1 MARIK
6 ESSPGEGRRRTQAV
20 HPRSYLDDLRARA
33 LISRAGQALELKEDG
48 PVSPPGFSISSSRF
62 ISRPRPSTSRPRPST
77 SRPQPSTSRPR
88 PTQSNNNQSPALSKN
103 SNSALSESS
112 RKTVKQT
119 NQPPKGF
126 ASSKTNSTSAPDSS
140 SNQSPLTITELTF
153 PDSPP
158 PKMLPPPTFSFRT
171 SNMINEPEY
180 SGGATDFT
188 EESQYSGG
196 ATDFMPAVHPG
207 QEQYLD
213 LNYSN
218 KHPGQEQY
226 LDPNYSSEY
235 YLDPNI
241 NQSYSHSTY
250 SHQNSTATNQPFGM
264 STVHS
269 HPNHSTQHQLQNHTE
284 GWTSNSP
291 HVNQTVMSTNS
302 GALQSI
308 PIPHQ
313 TTHPG
318 QPLTGGPA
326 FGTQGPGPLP
336 IHPSGHGAGPQASV
350 RGGLPSNGARAPRKR
365 GSTKRQA
372 SNPRPSN
379 APPPAPLQAVPTPPP
394 PKKQPRNPRSS
405 TAGQPALPLHT
416 STSNDQPSTSHGA
429 QQTTITSTAGQPA
442 TPLHT
447 STSNDQPSTSHGAQ
461 QTTIASAVPQGTTGV
476 HSGGGEDRAGD
487 LAGEVETQETRGSKR
502 KPNERKRLDPLV
514 LESLRGLQLDQLRKK
529 VAHHGHYK
537 RLAAED
543 RVALDAAYSRY
554 QQEVHLIAAERLLK
568 PRPVLNHVGS
578 LSRFRGPNMYINFC
592 EYDIEARK
600 VYYDK
605 SRSMRERK
613 RECGRLWR
621 ALDQQT
627 KLKYKDIEFLK
638 TLPNPF
644 GRGEC
649 PGPDGG
655 TSEASR
661 AKNKKSRF
669 YRSAETELW
678 SRKVM
683 LDLKNLGAAHDIE
696 GFVMLYKGNSNEVV
710 SGSSFM
716 GEKFVDIFAKD
727 KKLDISSNF
736 LSFASGQEVIRKA
749 TGGREKNRDAAREKL
764 NEAISKATHIRRK
777 WPGKTTEKSL
787 KKLGVTLR
795 IKDNSYG
802 INVSHFCG
810 KPGAM
815 GDEQLQK
822 VLRAFA
828 EDLVIL
834 TGPPAPEVPET
845 LGADPEETSD
855 KELEPSNSNKGE
867 CVIAKAPKK
876 KITTDHRRLKSNTA
890 GASAKAAKAARTTST
905 NAGKKR
911 KRRLSDFSESGEDTP
926 SSSSD
931 DGDEDQDAN
940 FNDSDDDDED
950 DDDEDIDDEDEYEE
964 GDVDDE
970 VDD

>member
-20 HPRSYLDDLRARA
+20 RPRTYLDDLRARA

-48 PVSPPGFSISSSRF
+48 PVLPPGFSISSSRF

-140 SNQSPLTITELTF
+140 SNRSPLTITELTF

-158 PKMLPPPTFSFRT
+158 PKMLPPPTFSFCT

-218 KHPGQEQY
+218 EHPGQEQY

-291 HVNQTVMSTNS
+291 HVNQTAMSTNS

-350 RGGLPSNGARAPRKR
+350 RGGLPSSGARAPRKR

-379 APPPAPLQAVPTPPP
+379 APPPAPLQA
-394 PKKQPRNPRSS
+394 
-405 TAGQPALPLHT
+405 
-416 STSNDQPSTSHGA
+416 
-429 QQTTITSTAGQPA
+429 TTIASTAGQPA

-447 STSNDQPSTSHGAQ
+447 STLNDQPSTSHGAQ

-554 QQEVHLIAAERLLK
+554 QQEVHLIAAERLFK

-578 LSRFRGPNMYINFC
+578 LSRF
-592 EYDIEARK
+592 
-600 VYYDK
+600 
-605 SRSMRERK
+605 
-613 RECGRLWR
+613 
-621 ALDQQT
+621 
-627 KLKYKDIEFLK
+627 
-638 TLPNPF
+638 
-644 GRGEC
+644 
-649 PGPDGG
+649 
-655 TSEASR
+655 
-661 AKNKKSRF
+661 
-669 YRSAETELW
+669 
-678 SRKVM
+678 
-683 LDLKNLGAAHDIE
+683 
-696 GFVMLYKGNSNEVV
+696 
-710 SGSSFM
+710 
-716 GEKFVDIFAKD
+716 
-727 KKLDISSNF
+727 
-736 LSFASGQEVIRKA
+736 
-749 TGGREKNRDAAREKL
+749 
-764 NEAISKATHIRRK
+764 
-777 WPGKTTEKSL
+777 
-787 KKLGVTLR
+787 
-795 IKDNSYG
+795 
-802 INVSHFCG
+802 
-810 KPGAM
+810 
-815 GDEQLQK
+815 
-822 VLRAFA
+822 
-828 EDLVIL
+828 
-834 TGPPAPEVPET
+834 
-845 LGADPEETSD
+845 
-855 KELEPSNSNKGE
+855 
-867 CVIAKAPKK
+867 
-876 KITTDHRRLKSNTA
+876 
-890 GASAKAAKAARTTST
+890 
-905 NAGKKR
+905 
-911 KRRLSDFSESGEDTP
+911 
-926 SSSSD
+926 
-931 DGDEDQDAN
+931 
-940 FNDSDDDDED
+940 
-950 DDDEDIDDEDEYEE
+950 
-964 GDVDDE
+964 
-970 VDD
+970 

>member
-1 MARIK
+1 
-6 ESSPGEGRRRTQAV
+6 
-20 HPRSYLDDLRARA
+20 
-33 LISRAGQALELKEDG
+33 
-48 PVSPPGFSISSSRF
+48 
-62 ISRPRPSTSRPRPST
+62 
-77 SRPQPSTSRPR
+77 
-88 PTQSNNNQSPALSKN
+88 
-103 SNSALSESS
+103 
-112 RKTVKQT
+112 
-119 NQPPKGF
+119 
-126 ASSKTNSTSAPDSS
+126 
-140 SNQSPLTITELTF
+140 
-153 PDSPP
+153 
-158 PKMLPPPTFSFRT
+158 MLPPPTFSFRT

-180 SGGATDFT
+180 SGGATDFR

-196 ATDFMPAVHPG
+196 ATDFMSAVHPG

-218 KHPGQEQY
+218 KHPCQEQY

-264 STVHS
+264 LSVHF

-291 HVNQTVMSTNS
+291 HVNQTAMSTNS

-336 IHPSGHGAGPQASV
+336 IHPSGHGPGLQASV
-350 RGGLPSNGARAPRKR
+350 RGCLPSNGARAPRKR

-379 APPPAPLQAVPTPPP
+379 APPRLLLHFKRFQLLLLQRNSLETLIHQPLANRLLRYIRALRMT
-394 PKKQPRNPRSS
+394 N
-405 TAGQPALPLHT
+405 LPLPMG
-416 STSNDQPSTSHGA
+416 PSRPQSHLLYRKGRLEF
-429 QQTTITSTAGQPA
+429 T
-442 TPLHT
+442 L
-447 STSNDQPSTSHGAQ
+447 
-461 QTTIASAVPQGTTGV
+461 V
-476 HSGGGEDRAGD
+476 GEK
-487 LAGEVETQETRGSKR
+487 T
-502 KPNERKRLDPLV
+502 
-514 LESLRGLQLDQLRKK
+514 LDQLQKK
-529 VAHHGHYK
+529 VAHHRVGHYK

-543 RVALDAAYSRY
+543 CVALGAAYSRY

-592 EYDIEARK
+592 KYDIEARK

-627 KLKYKDIEFLK
+627 KLKYKDIKFLK

-655 TSEASR
+655 TSEASQ

-710 SGSSFM
+710 SGGSFM
-716 GEKFVDIFAKD
+716 GEQFVDMFAKD

-736 LSFASGQEVIRKA
+736 LSFASSQEVIRKA
-749 TGGREKNRDAAREKL
+749 TGQVAKVVRPRKRAQKLGSKETAWNLGGREKNRDAAREKL

-787 KKLGVTLR
+787 KKLG
-795 IKDNSYG
+795 
-802 INVSHFCG
+802 
-810 KPGAM
+810 PGAM

-828 EDLVIL
+828 EDLVVL

-890 GASAKAAKAARTTST
+890 GASAKAARTTSK
-905 NAGKKR
+905 NA
-911 KRRLSDFSESGEDTP
+911 
-926 SSSSD
+926 
-931 DGDEDQDAN
+931 DEDQDAN
-940 FNDSDDDDED
+940 FNDSDDNDED
-950 DDDEDIDDEDEYEE
+950 DDNEDIDDEDEYEE